1 MPNTLFV
8 QRGGGNVL
16 PLREVI
22 LYNIILIAF
31 TMLISDLVSF
41 VLQPSAQLLLLA
53 RSYST
58 RSHFCITISPCDIA
72 TPYVTTPTHTVTPMH
87 CVVTCHVCVYPHLA
101 GGGSTM
107 SQLLAAQRGPT

>member
-1 MPNTLFV
+1 MVAMFRCMGLMENP
-8 QRGGGNVL
+8 G
-16 PLREVI
+16 EVI
-22 LYNIILIAF
+22 LCIVIAF
-31 TMLISDLVSF
+31 TMYNKLSFRFGFSF

-53 RSYST
+53 RSY
-58 RSHFCITISPCDIA
+58 SHFCITISPCDIA

-101 GGGSTM
+101 GGSSTM